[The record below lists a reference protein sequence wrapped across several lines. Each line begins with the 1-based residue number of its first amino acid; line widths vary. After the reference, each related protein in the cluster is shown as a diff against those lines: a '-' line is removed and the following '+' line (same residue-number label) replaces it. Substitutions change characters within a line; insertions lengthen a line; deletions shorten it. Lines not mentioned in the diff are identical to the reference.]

1 MFDSR
6 IFYLQM
12 ADAHR
17 HRPQAMPVEPRRGP
31 RPPARRGLRT
41 GTGR

>member
-17 HRPQAMPVEPRRGP
+17 HRPQALHVEKRREPRA
-31 RPPARRGLRT
+31 PARRDLGT

>member
-12 ADAHR
+12 TGTR
-17 HRPQAMPVEPRRGP
+17 HRPQVLTTVKRRDPRLPAQRGDRRGA
-31 RPPARRGLRT
+31 AR
-41 GTGR
+41 